1 MDNELLEQMRLI
13 KDKSSKQEEMAE
25 YSFISSCLQS
35 GFSIQDLKEME
46 YVDVAKILLCM
57 IPQDKKYRKATA
69 EDWDKLM

>member
-1 MDNELLEQMRLI
+1 MKLVKNKKGNHIEM
-13 KDKSSKQEEMAE
+13 EEH
-25 YSFISSCLQS
+25 SFISSCLQS